1 MGKIELK
8 ICVGTLCYVM
18 GGAELYDVIDNL
30 PPELKEQIEIAFSSC
45 SGWCEEKQEPPF
57 VELNGK
63 KIGGVT
69 KSVLLQKINEE
80 LENVV

>member
-1 MGKIELK
+1 MGKIDLK

-18 GGAELYDVIDNL
+18 GGAELYDAIDSL
-30 PPELKEQIEIAFSSC
+30 PPEIKEQLDIAFSSC
-45 SGWCEEKQEPPF
+45 FGSCEEKQEPPF

-69 KSVLLQKINEE
+69 KSILLQKINEE
-80 LENVV
+80 LGNVV